1 MRLIDLSLGQLS
13 TNSLLSR
20 LQYDSSPCP
29 CSSSLFLS
37 PGFLLLLSSFFFY
50 PSVSF
55 LLKVFQAYIGRQ
67 RKSNTK
73 NVQSK
78 KNKKEPIQHKK
89 EGNTLQRQWNA
100 TQKRERTCLLPHSH
114 RKRFLREGFSLS
126 CPRCNLISVSERC
139 AIRCYFE
146 QGH

>member
-20 LQYDSSPCP
+20 LQYDSPPCP

-37 PGFLLLLSSFFFY
+37 PAFLLLLSSFFFY

-55 LLKVFQAYIGRQ
+55 LLKVFQAYVARE

-73 NVQSK
+73 NVQRK

-100 TQKRERTCLLPHSH
+100 REQRERTCLLPDSH
-114 RKRFLREGFSLS
+114 RNRFLREGLS
-126 CPRCNLISVSERC
+126 FTCPTCNLISVSERC

-146 QGH
+146 